1 MDNFLEFEK
10 PIEELSAKIEELERV
25 SQTQNLDLSEQINKL
40 EDRRQKVTHDIFSS
54 LDPWQITQIA
64 RHPMRPYTLDYVGFV
79 IAGFQ
84 ELHGDRMF
92 ADDRSIIAG
101 IGKIDQ
107 RNVALI
113 GHQKGRNTREKLRRN
128 FGMPKPEGYRKAQR
142 VMKLAEKF
150 GLPIVTLIDTPGA
163 YPGVDAEERGQS
175 EAIARSLSVMIA
187 LRVPVITAVIGEGG
201 SGGALAI
208 GVCDRLI
215 MMEYSTY
222 SVISPEGCA
231 SILWKSPDKAPEA
244 AAAMKITSADLKKL
258 GLVDEI
264 VPEPLGG
271 AHRDPEQAAAHLNAS
286 LVRHLEE
293 VSSWTIPELLSKRYE
308 RLQSFGQ
315 FQNGI

>member
-1 MDNFLEFEK
+1 VVDNFLEFEK

-271 AHRDPEQAAAHLNAS
+271 GAPRPRAGSCA
-286 LVRHLEE
+286 
-293 VSSWTIPELLSKRYE
+293 SKR
-308 RLQSFGQ
+308 QFGSPS
-315 FQNGI
+315 

>member
-1 MDNFLEFEK
+1 MVDNFLEFEK

-150 GLPIVTLIDTPGA
+150 GLPLSLIH
-163 YPGVDAEERGQS
+163 
-175 EAIARSLSVMIA
+175 I
-187 LRVPVITAVIGEGG
+187 
-201 SGGALAI
+201 
-208 GVCDRLI
+208 
-215 MMEYSTY
+215 
-222 SVISPEGCA
+222 
-231 SILWKSPDKAPEA
+231 
-244 AAAMKITSADLKKL
+244 
-258 GLVDEI
+258 
-264 VPEPLGG
+264 
-271 AHRDPEQAAAHLNAS
+271 
-286 LVRHLEE
+286 
-293 VSSWTIPELLSKRYE
+293 
-308 RLQSFGQ
+308 
-315 FQNGI
+315 

>member
-10 PIEELSAKIEELERV
+10 PIEELSAKIDELERV
-25 SQTQNLDLSEQINKL
+25 SQTQNIDLGTEISKL
-40 EDRRQKVTHDIFSS
+40 EGRRQKVTQDIFSS
-54 LDPWQITQIA
+54 LDPWQITQLA
-64 RHPMRPYTLDYVGFV
+64 RHPMRPYTLDYVDLVFD
-79 IAGFQ
+79 GFQ

-92 ADDRSIIAG
+92 ADDRSIVAG
-101 IGKIDQ
+101 IGKID
-107 RNVALI
+107 RWNVALI
-113 GHQKGRNTREKLRRN
+113 GHQKGRDTREKLRCN

-150 GLPIVTLIDTPGA
+150 SLPIVTLIDTPGA
-163 YPGVDAEERGQS
+163 YPGIDVEERGQS
-175 EAIARSLSVMIA
+175 EAIARSLAVMTGI
-187 LRVPVITAVIGEGG
+187 RVPVISAVIGEGG

-244 AAAMKITSADLKKL
+244 AAAMKITSADLKRL

-264 VPEPLGG
+264 VQEPLGG
-271 AHRDPEQAAAHLNAS
+271 AHRNYETAAADLNAS
-286 LVRHLEE
+286 LARHLEE
-293 VSSWTIPELLSKRYE
+293 VSSWTTPELLAKRYE
-308 RLQSFGQ
+308 RLQSFGE
-315 FQNGI
+315 FQNGK